1 MVKTLLAEEIELV
14 LRDKVSP
21 LLRSHGGD
29 LQLVKVE
36 DRTVYV
42 RFTGACKFCP
52 AANETLE
59 KVVQSALR
67 EHLCSEDV
75 YLHLESGVSED
86 LWNEA
91 KRILRKN
98 SKI

>member
-1 MVKTLLAEEIELV
+1 MVETLLAEEVEPI

-29 LQLVKVE
+29 LQLVKID
-36 DRTVYV
+36 DRTIHV
-42 RFTGACKFCP
+42 RFTGACRFCP

-59 KVVQSALR
+59 KVVQAALR
-67 EHLCSEDV
+67 EHLETEDV
-75 YLHLESGVSED
+75 YLCLESGVSED
-86 LWNEA
+86 LLNEA

-98 SKI
+98 SKL